1 MARDVRDRVVPVQG
15 LTQMAQLLVLRLLKD
30 IALQS
35 FKFDADRVV
44 IALGASSVLGLA
56 SVPGPVVGAHKLPQA
71 TVSPNVEVRGHL
83 QAPDLREIGVGIP
96 VELVG
101 EQCLHL
107 LAAVLARRQTDGV
120 NDKQINAGV
129 CRSGSKVG

>member
-44 IALGASSVLGLA
+44 IAVGPPSVLGLPCM
-56 SVPGPVVGAHKLPQA
+56 PGAVIAADKLPKRA
-71 TVSPNVEVRGHL
+71 IAADVKVR
-83 QAPDLREIGVGIP
+83 
-96 VELVG
+96 
-101 EQCLHL
+101 
-107 LAAVLARRQTDGV
+107 
-120 NDKQINAGV
+120 
-129 CRSGSKVG
+129 